1 MVRTSWGILEISCLP
16 LRSIWTRSTFL
27 LNLLY
32 LFLFLLHVPAHV
44 ILITYARL
52 ICLGYYTDHITTI
65 FLRITQWAIIIYLT
79 WFIPCPKT
87 KDWFP
92 KKYVKLETDSAM
104 IFYSNLRKAYLPI
117 SMVDISNPLFRVLKG
132 HTLWL
137 IITPTCNQLSA
148 SNNYGVSSTSI
159 VLGPWAPAMVRA
171 SC

>member
-79 WFIPCPKT
+79 WFIPYPKT
-87 KDWFP
+87 DF
-92 KKYVKLETDSAM
+92 YETDSAM

-148 SNNYGVSSTSI
+148 SNNYGVSSTST
-159 VLGPWAPAMVRA
+159 VLGSWAPAMVRA